1 MLLRHGEA
9 AGRGAAAVSHGAVPG
24 EVGVRRECADRS
36 PAAAQQYKGSDVR
49 GGGVPADGV
58 VL

>member
-9 AGRGAAAVSHGAVPG
+9 AGRGAAAGSHGAVPG
-24 EVGVRRECADRS
+24 EVGACRECSGRS
-36 PAAAQQYKGSDVR
+36 PAAAHQYKGSDAR